1 MNRGFHG
8 RAGLLGLGFGG
19 SAMGM
24 GVSPF
29 LIPPAL
35 YQLSPSPSTTVAQ
48 HSDAV
53 SSVQKHSEA
62 SAVVEYDP

>member
-1 MNRGFHG
+1 
-8 RAGLLGLGFGG
+8 
-19 SAMGM
+19 MGM